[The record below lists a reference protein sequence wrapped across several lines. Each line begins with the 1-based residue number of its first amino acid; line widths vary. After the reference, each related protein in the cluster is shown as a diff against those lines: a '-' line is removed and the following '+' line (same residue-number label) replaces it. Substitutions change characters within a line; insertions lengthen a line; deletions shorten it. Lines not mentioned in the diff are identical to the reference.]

1 MPLLCLYG
9 DCVDV
14 GYTGPACQ
22 HAQCSMPKS
31 SYSSWCIIAV
41 CHLSCDM
48 QIDDLNLLIF
58 DKCHGAIKRDP
69 SNCIM
74 QEFYHDS
81 KNKVCAVESLDE
93 TKFTVST
100 VSAAFTET
108 ILCLGYL
115 CGGSLGWAGESANG
129 IASKLLQ
136 VYSFSI
142 LGCCLRRLP
151 L

>member
-1 MPLLCLYG
+1 MPLLCLHG
-9 DCVDV
+9 DSVDV
-14 GYTGPACQ
+14 GYTGSAYQ
-22 HAQCSMPKS
+22 HAHCTMPKR

-41 CHLSCDM
+41 CHLSFDM

-58 DKCHGAIKRDP
+58 DECHGAIKRDP

-81 KNKVCAVESLDE
+81 TNKVCAAESLKE

-100 VSAAFTET
+100 VSTAFIET
-108 ILCLGYL
+108 TLGLGYL
-115 CGGSLGWAGESANG
+115 CRGSLEWACMTTNDV
-129 IASKLLQ
+129 ASKLLQ

-142 LGCCLRRLP
+142 YSEEGSS
-151 L
+151 